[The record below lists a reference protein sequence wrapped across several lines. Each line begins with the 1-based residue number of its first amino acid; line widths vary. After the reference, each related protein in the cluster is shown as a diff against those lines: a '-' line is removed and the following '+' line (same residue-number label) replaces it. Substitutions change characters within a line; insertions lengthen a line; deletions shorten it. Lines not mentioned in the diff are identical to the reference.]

1 MRLLSF
7 DIEDRMKSIGW
18 YQIAGG
24 VIGFYMVIVGLINE
38 GTLTGVNFVLYSLAI
53 ILVSFSIYC
62 GNLLRKKD
70 MKGLNLSLWNQALQV
85 IQIGVWAIG
94 YAYYSGIRITFG
106 FDWGET
112 FNPDGTFGLSGF
124 WFRYTPE
131 ETSHLMIWIN
141 VVPILI
147 IYWINKIEND
157 IEERKQLMETAKK
170 VSEEHNSDGVVS
182 SLPQH

>member
-24 VIGFYMVIVGLINE
+24 VVGFYMVIAALIHE
-38 GTLTGVNFVLYSLAI
+38 GTLTGGRFVLCFLAI
-53 ILVSFSIYC
+53 ILFSFSIYC
-62 GNLLRKKD
+62 GNLLRKAD
-70 MKGLNLSLWNQALQV
+70 TKGLNLSLWNQALQV

-94 YAYYSGIRITFG
+94 YAYYSGIRIAFG

-112 FNPDGTFGLSGF
+112 INPEGTLGLSGF
-124 WFRYTPE
+124 GFRYTPE

-141 VVPILI
+141 VIPLLV

-157 IEERKQLMETAKK
+157 IEERKQLIETAKK
-170 VSEEHNSDGVVS
+170 VSEEHNSKGVVS
-182 SLPQH
+182 SQQ